1 MSVRSSLRNIL
12 LSSTLTLM
20 ATNPAAAQAI
30 SDAEQDQDFPELH
43 QTAAVQGLNL
53 TDAQAFDFEN
63 APLLDGFTIPETIL
77 SYNTDPAAG
86 AITDP
91 LVIMQYAAQD
101 QYQKIPVT
109 QPMHYRELLG
119 LSGATNLLNTDGDVR
134 EGGSVSTFVGVVVDL
149 NPDGSLTQES
159 INNMVDVH
167 NELRSIMRGDE
178 AHPSA
183 TENFGAYVT
192 AVVPV
197 ARNPENLNRPINTNL
212 YDYAYAR
219 ADVQNPGAADDLIRF
234 EAEPLQTGGIA
245 ILMNNGDI
253 PREGLVPLNE
263 DTPYVRP
270 VNVADYVLNQPLP
283 TMESDN
289 IKIMMLAMYK
299 GGRHLASEEELS
311 LLQQQQRADATIQNQ
326 SLRQDGTVMLGDA
339 GSSTGVDFPPLLGNN

>member
-1 MSVRSSLRNIL
+1 
-12 LSSTLTLM
+12 
-20 ATNPAAAQAI
+20 
-30 SDAEQDQDFPELH
+30 
-43 QTAAVQGLNL
+43 
-53 TDAQAFDFEN
+53 
-63 APLLDGFTIPETIL
+63 
-77 SYNTDPAAG
+77 
-86 AITDP
+86 
-91 LVIMQYAAQD
+91 
-101 QYQKIPVT
+101 
-109 QPMHYRELLG
+109 
-119 LSGATNLLNTDGDVR
+119 
-134 EGGSVSTFVGVVVDL
+134 
-149 NPDGSLTQES
+149 
-159 INNMVDVH
+159 MVDVH